1 LNTQVTDY
9 YPFGQEIPV
18 SSQSDN
24 QLKYNSKE
32 LQTEADLTWY
42 DYGARFYDP
51 VIGRWHSIDPM
62 AETSRRWSPYTYCMN
77 NPIRFIDPDGMNTSP
92 YYDDQ
97 GNFLGVDEKGF
108 AGEIYVTNKITFDAN
123 SINGVANSKTIQ
135 ADGNTKLIGAAN
147 LPDEALSNVYTDVIT
162 KMDEVSSAEIFNNKV
177 SIFNGK
183 GSWDYKNGGMI
194 YDGFNKP
201 DNYPVAGHS
210 DTEDGKHKI
219 TVGPDGH
226 SELTTVE
233 NIQNALGVHEF
244 VAHGKK
250 DVPGGETKEHA
261 KAYELQMAHPTWKNT
276 TSEFKKAFIDRYYK
290 YLNY

>member
-1 LNTQVTDY
+1 MILGNVRDVITTDPAYSNLNTQVTDY

-108 AGEIYVTNKITFDAN
+108 AGEIYVHRPAQVTNSCR
-123 SINGVANSKTIQ
+123 SIVR
-135 ADGNTKLIGAAN
+135 N
-147 LPDEALSNVYTDVIT
+147 L
-162 KMDEVSSAEIFNNKV
+162 
-177 SIFNGK
+177 
-183 GSWDYKNGGMI
+183 
-194 YDGFNKP
+194 
-201 DNYPVAGHS
+201 
-210 DTEDGKHKI
+210 
-219 TVGPDGH
+219 
-226 SELTTVE
+226 
-233 NIQNALGVHEF
+233 
-244 VAHGKK
+244 
-250 DVPGGETKEHA
+250 
-261 KAYELQMAHPTWKNT
+261 
-276 TSEFKKAFIDRYYK
+276 FI
-290 YLNY
+290 